1 MSSPGSQRKTSHRDS
16 DHEHRQAWRRCLG
29 TRWIT
34 ASPRTTW
41 SRTTTLYLRCRD
53 GTDAPL
59 YTGLAVLY
67 PGHTT
72 MADYIRTTLRGD
84 NRTFGG
90 HATFLRDR
98 LNRDVARS
106 RWRNEELIIHIV
118 AFRGGVGRIRMTRRS
133 RDVRGCTKWPT
144 ASAQPTTSSF

>member
-1 MSSPGSQRKTSHRDS
+1 VTLIMSIVKPGEGAWYSVDNRVTEDNVVKGDDARKH
-16 DHEHRQAWRRCLG
+16 
-29 TRWIT
+29 I
-34 ASPRTTW
+34 
-41 SRTTTLYLRCRD
+41 YLRCRA
-53 GTDAPL
+53 GAGAL
-59 YTGLAVLY
+59 LCTGLAALY

-84 NRTFGG
+84 NRTFEG
-90 HATFLRDR
+90 HAAFLRYR

-133 RDVRGCTKWPT
+133 RAVHGCTKWPT
-144 ASAQPTTSSF
+144 ASAHPTTSWF